1 MDYTSNNDII
11 RNIDKVIKMGKE
23 WLETEYIINKR
34 PMSSIAKELDV
45 YQIDVSKALKFF
57 GLPARATCN
66 GKDKSDIE
74 KSMKLLQNY
83 EWLYEKYYIDQL
95 SITHISSNLLH
106 LPPHKIRTQLN
117 EFDIPI
123 RSYSE
128 QLSISSKRRANMEEI
143 KKEFSDRFTELW
155 KDPGFREKMSHR
167 VFPKGKDHHLYGK
180 IWTEE
185 QKQKLRGRKG
195 HPPGPSYNAYK
206 SKGTWYT
213 KIDGNNIWLRSSYE
227 IRVATMLDKLG
238 ILWEYESKTFDIPE
252 LNTTY
257 RPDFY
262 LPELDMWWEVKGWM
276 HEKAKQK
283 LEVFFVKYSNI
294 NLQIIREEDIIDLES
309 FPIYTDLYEIILL
322 GNHIL

>member
-106 LPPHKIRTQLN
+106 LPPHKIRTQLK

-128 QLSISSKRRANMEEI
+128 QLSISNRRRANTEET
-143 KKEFSDRFTELW
+143 KKEIFDLTKHILLTCEFGGKRKCTYECGNCKNINSTCYFNLKTNLGECPKCYKNTKKNDLECIA
-155 KDPGFREKMSHR
+155 KD
-167 VFPKGKDHHLYGK
+167 V
-180 IWTEE
+180 
-185 QKQKLRGRKG
+185 
-195 HPPGPSYNAYK
+195 
-206 SKGTWYT
+206 
-213 KIDGNNIWLRSSYE
+213 
-227 IRVATMLDKLG
+227 DKLG
-238 ILWEYESKTFDIPE
+238 FKLLTTQENYINNKNLLIQCKCKRYPTFTISLFDLKRGRGYE
-252 LNTTY
+252 
-257 RPDFY
+257 R
-262 LPELDMWWEVKGWM
+262 G
-276 HEKAKQK
+276 K
-283 LEVFFVKYSNI
+283 LKCKCV
-294 NLQIIREEDIIDLES
+294 D
-309 FPIYTDLYEIILL
+309 
-322 GNHIL
+322 G